1 MKIGLLR
8 VALHV
13 PASGSLK
20 HKRRYLQSVKQQI
33 RSKFNVSIAEVG
45 SQDRWQR
52 IDLAVAMVAVDAA
65 HIDRVF
71 TEVMKVIDR
80 QADMDILEEAREFL

>member
-13 PASGSLK
+13 PASASLK
-20 HKRRYLQSVKQQI
+20 HKRRHLQSLRQQI
-33 RSKFNVSIAEVG
+33 RSKFNVSVAEVG
-45 SQDRWQR
+45 SQDLWQR

-65 HIDRVF
+65 YIDRVF
-71 TEVMKVIDR
+71 TEVVKLIGR
-80 QADMDILEEAREFL
+80 QADLDILDEAREFL